1 MQKSSK
7 IVPKGGKDCHSD
19 PKGVQR
25 VRKGIQRDP
34 KDTPM
39 DTQRVPIDTQMSL
52 KCSQREPR
60 GNSRN
65 SKSTI
70 ELSCESE
77 LMCLVKV
84 SISLESEFDT
94 AGGWLG

>member
-39 DTQRVPIDTQMSL
+39 DTQRDPNSHPNVAKMVPE
-52 KCSQREPR
+52 RAFGEP
-60 GNSRN
+60 
-65 SKSTI
+65 I
-70 ELSCESE
+70 E
-77 LMCLVKV
+77 
-84 SISLESEFDT
+84 F
-94 AGGWLG
+94 